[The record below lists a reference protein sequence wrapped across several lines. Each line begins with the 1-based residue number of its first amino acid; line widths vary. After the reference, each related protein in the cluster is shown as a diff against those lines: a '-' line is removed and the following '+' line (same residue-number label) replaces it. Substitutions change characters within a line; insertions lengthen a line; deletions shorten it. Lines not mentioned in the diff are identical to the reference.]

1 MNTVNLEAVAEV
13 NKQLGAVMM
22 KRNGSSG
29 EPTQLLLDAVN
40 LGVVAEV
47 SEGPDEKTGRLDF
60 HVEFPT
66 LGGERAEG
74 QA

>member
-40 LGVVAEV
+40 LGVEVAYV
-47 SEGPDEKTGRLDF
+47 AASSALSIAFDVRAIRAHLEGRS
-60 HVEFPT
+60 
-66 LGGERAEG
+66 
-74 QA
+74 